1 MYKSFKIKN
10 FRCFKE
16 ITLDPLERLN
26 LIAGKNNAGKTSFL
40 EALFLHIGP
49 NNPDLPL
56 RVNVFRGIEFF
67 SVEPEELWG
76 SLFFDKDIEGNIE
89 LTSINERDERNT
101 LKITLE
107 ESEESFI
114 TPSTSGATT
123 TTTIEPETSLSP
135 RSRELL
141 LTYENGTG
149 RTGISRAVIN
159 QQGEIKGRQ
168 SELKHKFTGVFLPS
182 RNRFLRTDAD
192 RFSKLDRKGKT
203 EQLLQTM
210 KLLEPRLK
218 RLAVLVTGGVPL
230 INGDIGLNELVPI
243 PIMGEGMVR
252 LISILLAVYDSP
264 DGIILIDEIENG
276 LHHTVMAKVWEAIAQ
291 AARQS
296 NTQIFAT
303 THSWECVVAA
313 HQALNA
319 SDVYDFLFHR
329 FNLTNGEIKAVTY
342 DQRKLNTAIATGLE
356 VR

>member
-16 ITLDPLERLN
+16 VTLDPLERLN

-40 EALFLHIGP
+40 EALFLHIGS

-56 RVNVFRGIEFF
+56 RVNIFRGIEFF

-76 SLFFDKDIEGNIE
+76 SLFFDKDIEANIE
-89 LTSINERDERNT
+89 LTSINERDERNS

-107 ESEESFI
+107 EPEESFI
-114 TPSTSGATT
+114 TPSTSGAT

-159 QQGEIKGRQ
+159 QQGEIKGRK
-168 SELKHKFTGVFLPS
+168 SELKHKLTGVFLPS

-192 RFSKLDRKGKT
+192 RYSKLDRKGKT

-252 LISILLAVYDSP
+252 LISILLAIYDSP

-276 LHHTVMAKVWEAIAQ
+276 LHNTVMAKVWEAISQ

-296 NTQIFAT
+296 NAQIFAT

-329 FNLTNGEIKAVTY
+329 FNLIDGEIKVVTY
-342 DQRKLNTAIATGLE
+342 DQKKLETAISAGLE

>member
-16 ITLDPLERLN
+16 VTLDHLERLN

-49 NNPDLPL
+49 NNPDLSL
-56 RVNVFRGIEFF
+56 RVNKFRGIEFF
-67 SVEPEELWG
+67 SLEPEELWG
-76 SLFFDKDIEGNIE
+76 SLFFDKDIERNIE
-89 LTSINERDERNT
+89 LTSINESDERNT

-107 ESEESFI
+107 EPEESII
-114 TPSTSGATT
+114 TPPTSGAAT

-135 RSRELL
+135 KSRELL
-141 LTYENGTG
+141 LTYEDGTG

-168 SELKHKFTGVFLPS
+168 SELNHKFPGVFLPS
-182 RNRFLRTDAD
+182 RNRFLRADAN
-192 RFSKLDRKGKT
+192 RYSKLDRKGKT
-203 EQLLQTM
+203 EPLLRTM

-218 RLAVLVTGGVPL
+218 RLAVLVTAGVPL

-243 PIMGEGMVR
+243 PMMGEGMVR
-252 LISILLAVYDSP
+252 LISILLAIYDSP

-276 LHHTVMAKVWEAIAQ
+276 LHHAAMTKVWQAIAQ

-319 SDVYDFLFHR
+319 SGVYDFLFHR

-342 DQRKLNTAIATGLE
+342 DRRKLNTAIATGLE

>member
-16 ITLDPLERLN
+16 LTLDPLERLN

-40 EALFLHIGP
+40 EALFLHAGP
-49 NNPDLPL
+49 NNPNLPL
-56 RVNVFRGIEFF
+56 TVNVFRGIEFF
-67 SVEPEELWG
+67 SVEPEDLWG
-76 SLFFDKDIEGNIE
+76 SLFFDRDIEGNIV
-89 LTSINERDERNT
+89 LTSIDEREERNT

-107 ESEESFI
+107 EPEESFI
-114 TPSTSGATT
+114 IPSTSGATSS
-123 TTTIEPETSLSP
+123 TTIEPETSLSP

-149 RTGISRAVIN
+149 RVGISRAVIN

-168 SELKHKFTGVFLPS
+168 SELKHKFPGVFLPS
-182 RNRFLRTDAD
+182 RNRFLRADAD
-192 RFSKLDRKGKT
+192 RYSKLDRKGKT
-203 EQLLQTM
+203 EQLLHTM

-276 LHHTVMAKVWEAIAQ
+276 LHHSVMVKVWEAIAQ

-342 DQRKLNTAIATGLE
+342 DQRKLDTAIATGLE

>member
-40 EALFLHIGP
+40 EALFLHVGP
-49 NNPDLPL
+49 NNPNLPL
-56 RVNVFRGIEFF
+56 TVNVFRGIEFF

-107 ESEESFI
+107 EPEESFI
-114 TPSTSGATT
+114 IPSTSGATT

-149 RTGISRAVIN
+149 RTGISRAAIN

-168 SELKHKFTGVFLPS
+168 SELKHKFPGVFLPS
-182 RNRFLRTDAD
+182 RNRFLRADAD
-192 RFSKLDRKGKT
+192 RYSKLDRKGKT
-203 EQLLQTM
+203 EQLLHTM